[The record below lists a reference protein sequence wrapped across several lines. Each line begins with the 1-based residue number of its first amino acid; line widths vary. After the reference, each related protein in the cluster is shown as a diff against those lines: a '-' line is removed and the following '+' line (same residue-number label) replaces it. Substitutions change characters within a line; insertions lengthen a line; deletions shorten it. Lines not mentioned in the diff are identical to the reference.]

1 MDNDLDRSV
10 RLLEDALSPGTG
22 LLKNRTP
29 RKYKDI
35 SFDLSLTLAPHEIKR
50 IMTNNET
57 LYDETI
63 TTILHADKSVT
74 GNVIQSNTPWKTAID
89 SLYNEFFAV
98 LQNHLGTYRNILS
111 SLL

>member
-22 LLKNRTP
+22 LLKNIRTP
-29 RKYKDI
+29 RKFKD
-35 SFDLSLTLAPHEIKR
+35 FDLSVTLVPHE
-50 IMTNNET
+50 MTRVMINNGT

-63 TTILHADKSVT
+63 TTILNADKSVT

-89 SLYNEFFAV
+89 SLYAEFFSV
-98 LQNHLGTYRNILS
+98 LQSHSGKYFHQKL
-111 SLL
+111 